1 MAGQSP
7 SPRRSRSRTRNRN
20 RGTRRLVAVLAAA
33 GLTGVTVVSGPAA
46 RAAVV
51 PHRSAAPTSTVYTW
65 HLSQDADPSAPPD
78 VPDQIGG
85 GSAQI
90 QSEITDYNTKAQ
102 ALQSES
108 AKVSAETD
116 SLTQRESDLE
126 NQANQVT
133 GKQSSLESQAASLES
148 QISDLN
154 TQIAAHN
161 AEPHV
166 FELPDQQAAYDAYNA
181 EKASLDERKA
191 ALQSQADS
199 LQSSLTNL
207 QNTESSIQAQ
217 QTQLQGDVQKH
228 NDEVTSMQSEASD
241 LDAERQKILSDV
253 AEYEQQLASEPDT
266 APYEDAPGG
275 DASDPVGDPSDPAA
289 DQAPPDTNQSQ
300 PAISG
305 GDSAEPDVTYEP
317 APGDSGA
324 SEPEAAGP
332 VTQAPVR
339 VTLSPDAVR
348 SLPPDEA
355 AHLNPTTT
363 YDGLVPEADGD
374 YAVTEPEPPAGKEL
388 PPGQK
393 AFDDAIGKGGKAT
406 AEIGGEKV
414 TIDRIDPVTKAPP
427 EDVGG
432 DTPRPAPGNGTPN
445 ATAQG
450 PAVSLSQLQS
460 NLDNQGLSD
469 EASQF
474 DLEYSPKITDANGN
488 PTFGDVPMDAA
499 GNPELGADGK
509 PILRFSD
516 LGLRNPGQATETFAK
531 DEVEY
536 FDTQLDNPCHSFAGD
551 TRVLMANGT
560 TEPIAEV
567 RAGDRIE
574 NAQPGGGNEVHTVD
588 RVHVTTTDADFVDVL
603 VATPQGV
610 ETITSTRDHPFYD
623 ATTAGFVNAGSL
635 APGSRLQ
642 SSSGQAVVVRGL
654 RPRIGP
660 MVTYDLTVDG
670 VHTYYVVTG
679 HTPVLVHNCGGWI
692 DGHEPTCICDGMG
705 GDPVYPETPDLDQQ
719 WEEATGGTA
728 TRDIHGM
735 LREAERAS
743 GDEIWNDPTSEMY
756 VQKGG
761 QIVKVLDVGNGNYS
775 VAVRDMSNPNGNYTT
790 VMTNFTQKELD
801 GRLNSGTWSAPNG

>member
-1 MAGQSP
+1 M
-7 SPRRSRSRTRNRN
+7 
-20 RGTRRLVAVLAAA
+20 
-33 GLTGVTVVSGPAA
+33 
-46 RAAVV
+46 
-51 PHRSAAPTSTVYTW
+51 
-65 HLSQDADPSAPPD
+65 
-78 VPDQIGG
+78 
-85 GSAQI
+85 
-90 QSEITDYNTKAQ
+90 
-102 ALQSES
+102 
-108 AKVSAETD
+108 
-116 SLTQRESDLE
+116 
-126 NQANQVT
+126 
-133 GKQSSLESQAASLES
+133 
-148 QISDLN
+148 
-154 TQIAAHN
+154 
-161 AEPHV
+161 
-166 FELPDQQAAYDAYNA
+166 
-181 EKASLDERKA
+181 
-191 ALQSQADS
+191 
-199 LQSSLTNL
+199 
-207 QNTESSIQAQ
+207 
-217 QTQLQGDVQKH
+217 
-228 NDEVTSMQSEASD
+228 
-241 LDAERQKILSDV
+241 
-253 AEYEQQLASEPDT
+253 
-266 APYEDAPGG
+266 
-275 DASDPVGDPSDPAA
+275 
-289 DQAPPDTNQSQ
+289 
-300 PAISG
+300 
-305 GDSAEPDVTYEP
+305 
-317 APGDSGA
+317 
-324 SEPEAAGP
+324 
-332 VTQAPVR
+332 
-339 VTLSPDAVR
+339 
-348 SLPPDEA
+348 
-355 AHLNPTTT
+355 
-363 YDGLVPEADGD
+363 
-374 YAVTEPEPPAGKEL
+374 
-388 PPGQK
+388 
-393 AFDDAIGKGGKAT
+393 
-406 AEIGGEKV
+406 
-414 TIDRIDPVTKAPP
+414 
-427 EDVGG
+427 
-432 DTPRPAPGNGTPN
+432 
-445 ATAQG
+445 
-450 PAVSLSQLQS
+450 SQLQS
-460 NLDNQGLSD
+460 DLDNQGLSD

-574 NAQPGGGNEVHTVD
+574 NASP
-588 RVHVTTTDADFVDVL
+588 
-603 VATPQGV
+603 VAGTK
-610 ETITSTRDHPFYD
+610 STRWTGCTSRRRTRTSWTCSSRRRKASKRSPAP
-623 ATTAGFVNAGSL
+623 ATTRSTTRPRQGSSTRGAL

-654 RPRIGP
+654 RPHIGP